1 MANLV
6 FYDFETCSSNVS
18 YGQIIQAAAVLVNDE
33 FQELDRYEGRC
44 KLSPGIIPEAMALIV
59 NKTTP
64 KMLKE
69 TNLSHYQMVRQ
80 MMEKFSQWK
89 NSIFIGYNSINF
101 DEEFLRRTLFKNLDY
116 PYLTVTNGN
125 ERADLFN
132 LARASHLYYPGC
144 IKTPISDK
152 NNPVFK
158 LDKLA
163 PMNGIKH
170 NDAHSAIADV
180 LATVEIAKLLSKNAP
195 NVWKASLMTT
205 SKDKTFAII
214 KNELTFC
221 TDFFYYGKSFPFIL
235 TFLCE
240 HPRWGYPMCFDLKMD
255 PKIYFKLSINE
266 LRKEL
271 KKTPKVIRT
280 IKHKKHPIIM
290 NSSYGV
296 NFKGYKEIGLKKLQ
310 ERAKLV
316 KENKDFTEKVE
327 TILDDEAREKQDQ
340 DTQEDIYA
348 EESIYTKFTSREDN
362 AIMPAFHKAN
372 WKEKFLILQ
381 KFKDE
386 RLRYFGKKILY
397 EESPKS
403 LPDEEYI
410 AIHQEVAKKVLSTN
424 KERWNTIPRTYSEID
439 TLRNKFKEDK
449 EKLKILNE
457 INLYVEEME
466 KMYEEALTLKKKL
479 LN

>member
-1 MANLV
+1 MPNFV

-64 KMLKE
+64 RILKE
-69 TNLSHYQMVRQ
+69 TNLSHYQMIRQ
-80 MMEKFSQWK
+80 MMEKFTQWK

-125 ERADLFN
+125 ERADLFS

-158 LDKLA
+158 LDRLA
-163 PMNGIKH
+163 PINGIKH
-170 NDAHSAIADV
+170 KDAHSAIADV
-180 LATVEIAKLLSKNAP
+180 LATVAIAKLLSKNAP
-195 NVWKASLMTT
+195 NVWRASLMTT
-205 SKDKTFAII
+205 NKDKALKLI

-221 TDFFYYGKSFPFIL
+221 TDFFYYGKSFPFVL
-235 TFLCE
+235 TFVCE
-240 HPRWGYPMCFDLKMD
+240 HPQWGYPMCFDLKQD
-255 PKIYFKLSINE
+255 PKYYFNLSINE
-266 LRKEL
+266 LKKEL

-290 NSSYGV
+290 NSNYAM
-296 NFKGYKEIGLKKLQ
+296 NFDNYKKLGLSELQ
-310 ERAKLV
+310 KRAKQIR
-316 KENKDFTEKVE
+316 ENKDFASKVSG
-327 TILDDEAREKQDQ
+327 ILDDEASEKRDF
-340 DTQEDIYA
+340 DSQEEVYA
-348 EESIYTKFTSREDN
+348 EESIYKKFTTKEDN
-362 AIMPAFHKAN
+362 AIMPSFHKAD
-372 WKEKFLILQ
+372 WKEKFLILK

-397 EESPKS
+397 EENPES
-403 LPDEEYI
+403 LPKDEYNS
-410 AIHQEVAKKVLSTN
+410 IHKEVAARVLSAN
-424 KERWNTIPRTYSEID
+424 KEKWNTIPRTYSEID
-439 TLRNKFKEDK
+439 TLRNKFKDDK
-449 EKLKILNE
+449 EKLKALDD
-457 INLYVEEME
+457 INLYIEEME
-466 KMYEEALTLKKKL
+466 KMYQKAC
-479 LN
+479 

>member
-18 YGQIIQAAAVLVNDE
+18 YGQIIQAAAVLVNDN

-64 KMLKE
+64 KILKE

-80 MMEKFSQWK
+80 MMEKFNKWK

-132 LARASHLYYPGC
+132 LARASHLYYPNC

-158 LDKLA
+158 LDRLA

-170 NDAHSAIADV
+170 NDAHSAISDV
-180 LATVEIAKLLSKNAP
+180 LATIEIAKLLSKNAP

-205 SKDKTFAII
+205 SKDKALQII

-221 TDFFYYGKSFPFIL
+221 TDFFYYGKSFPFVL
-235 TFLCE
+235 TFICQ
-240 HPRWGYPMCFDLKMD
+240 HPQWGYPMCFDLMKD
-255 PKIYFKLSINE
+255 PNFYFKLSTNE
-266 LRKEL
+266 LKNEL

-290 NSSYGV
+290 NSSYGM
-296 NFKGYKEIGLKKLQ
+296 NFDRYKELSLSKMK
-310 ERAKLV
+310 ERAKLI
-316 KENKDFTEKVE
+316 KENKEFANKVSS
-327 TILDDEAREKQDQ
+327 ILDHEAREKQDF
-340 DTQEDIYA
+340 DSQEEVYA
-348 EESIYTKFTSREDN
+348 EESIYKKFTTKEDN
-362 AIMPAFHKAN
+362 AIMPAFHKAD
-372 WKEKFLILQ
+372 WKEKFLVLQ

-386 RLRYFGKKILY
+386 RLRYFAKKILY
-397 EESPKS
+397 EENPEALPQDEYKS
-403 LPDEEYI
+403 IHKEI
-410 AIHQEVAKKVLSTN
+410 ASRVLSTN
-424 KERWNTIPRTYSEID
+424 KEKWNTIPRTYSEID
-439 TLRNKFKEDK
+439 TLRNKFKDDK
-449 EKLKILNE
+449 DKLAMLNE
-457 INLYVEEME
+457 INLFIEEME
-466 KMYEEALTLKKKL
+466 KMYQKAS
-479 LN
+479 

>member
-18 YGQIIQAAAVLVNDE
+18 YGQIIQAAAVLVNDD

-44 KLSPGIIPEAMALIV
+44 RLSPGVIPEAMALIV
-59 NKTTP
+59 NKSSP
-64 KMLKE
+64 DVLKKS
-69 TNLSHYQMVRQ
+69 NLSHYQMIRQ
-80 MMEKFSQWK
+80 MMEKFNQWK

-125 ERADLFN
+125 ERADLFS
-132 LARASHLYYPGC
+132 LARASHLYYPNS

-158 LDKLA
+158 LDRLA

-170 NDAHSAIADV
+170 DDAHSAISDV
-180 LATVEIAKLLSKNAP
+180 LATVEIAKLLSKTAP

-205 SKDKTFAII
+205 NKDKSLQLI

-221 TDFFYYGKSFPFIL
+221 TDFFYYGKCFPFVL
-235 TFLCE
+235 TFVCE
-240 HPRWGYPMCFDLKMD
+240 HPQWGYPMCFDLKSD
-255 PKIYFKLSINE
+255 PEYYFDLSVNE
-266 LRKEL
+266 LKKEF

-290 NSSYGV
+290 KSSYGM
-296 NFKGYKEIGLKKLQ
+296 NFDSYKKLGLPKLK
-310 ERAKLV
+310 ERAKLIR
-316 KENKDFTEKVE
+316 ENKDFINKVSSV
-327 TILDDEAREKQDQ
+327 LDVEAREKYDF
-340 DTQEDIYA
+340 DSQEEIFA
-348 EESIYTKFTSREDN
+348 EESIYKKFTTKEDN
-362 AIMPAFHKAN
+362 AIMPSFHKAKWN
-372 WKEKFLILQ
+372 EKFLVLQ

-397 EESPKS
+397 EESPES
-403 LPDEEYI
+403 LPQEEYDF
-410 AIHQEVAKKVLSTN
+410 IHKEVAKRVLSTN
-424 KERWNTIPRTYSEID
+424 KEKWNTIPRTYSEID
-439 TLRNKFKEDK
+439 TLRNKFKDDN
-449 EKLKILNE
+449 EKLEMLNKINSYIQEL
-457 INLYVEEME
+457 E
-466 KMYEEALTLKKKL
+466 KMYQKAS
-479 LN
+479 